1 MRPCLV
7 LAVLVLVAPGLPAQ
21 STLLLPLPVE
31 GPSSAQNFRSQGP
44 TAGVLTG
51 LELPS
56 QGPLTAWAPVFST
69 LGADG
74 RLSAGQTGTWF
85 GKLPSRWVRLVK
97 AGYVVA
103 GFRVLVRTAPL
114 PVQVRQL
121 QVFWMPWTNGAPQ
134 GTVVESGVYGA
145 KAGAQDTVRIIE
157 LRLPDGAVP
166 TGLYGQVSGDA
177 VLQASLIVRQGNGPA
192 AAPVAPAGGP
202 QGSHGPAGPAS
213 PSVSG
218 PAVPL
223 LN

>member
-1 MRPCLV
+1 MRCCFV
-7 LAVLVLVAPGLPAQ
+7 LAVALMGPAALPAQ
-21 STLLLPLPVE
+21 STLLLPLPVD
-31 GPSSAQNFRSQGP
+31 GPPSAQTFRFPGP

-74 RLSAGQTGTWF
+74 RLSAGQAGPWA
-85 GKLPSRWVRLVK
+85 GKLPARWVQLAK

-103 GFRVLVRTAPL
+103 GMRLLVRTAPP
-114 PVQVRQL
+114 PVQVRQI
-121 QVFWMPWTNGAPQ
+121 QVFWMPWTNGTPQ
-134 GTVVESGVYGA
+134 GPVVESGVYGA

-166 TGLYGQVSGDA
+166 TGLYGQVLGDA
-177 VLQASLIVRQGNGPA
+177 VVQASLIVRQGNAPASTPSVPA
-192 AAPVAPAGGP
+192 AGPPGSKGPEVPA
-202 QGSHGPAGPAS
+202 A